1 MKKTDEKQNPLHREY
16 GLMSNIRWTL
26 SAMRQHSKGLLT
38 LIPIGIVCAPL
49 MNYLW
54 TFISKFVIDMI
65 TGEVGW
71 LALLWIIGIFTVIQ
85 LVSTM
90 LNTYYN
96 SETGWRFIDTRFKLI
111 GEKNR
116 KVMTIDFEHLE
127 NPDVMD
133 CYQKASN
140 ACNGNGEGI
149 EGMMRQLVN
158 FFMTL
163 AVTAVGLCILGTFNP
178 WIILA
183 LAAISAVSCFVGNR
197 FNKISKEKIWDP
209 LAPWWRKDNYMR
221 WQITDFT
228 PAKDIRLFGL
238 RDWLVGKYRDLKKAR
253 LEAQKKN
260 AVLWF
265 WVSVFSYVMVSLSH
279 CVIYGWLIWSVA
291 YDGLS
296 IGDFSLYLASAATLF
311 QYINALFNGIG
322 SLMNLSRQV
331 DDFRSFM
338 DFDGG
343 DSDNSGKPFPEAEK
357 YEFEFR
363 NVSFKYPKSENY
375 ALKNLS
381 LKLNAGERLAVVG
394 LNGAGKSTFIKLLL
408 RLYEPTEGEI
418 LLNGVNIREYNK
430 RSYYRIFAPVFRR
443 WSCSRS
449 RLRRMFRC
457 SPPIKPTR
465 RLRRNALLT
474 QALAKNSRSF
484 RAELTPKF

>member
-322 SLMNLSRQV
+322 L
-331 DDFRSFM
+331 
-338 DFDGG
+338 
-343 DSDNSGKPFPEAEK
+343 
-357 YEFEFR
+357 
-363 NVSFKYPKSENY
+363 
-375 ALKNLS
+375 
-381 LKLNAGERLAVVG
+381 
-394 LNGAGKSTFIKLLL
+394 
-408 RLYEPTEGEI
+408 
-418 LLNGVNIREYNK
+418 
-430 RSYYRIFAPVFRR
+430 
-443 WSCSRS
+443 
-449 RLRRMFRC
+449 
-457 SPPIKPTR
+457 
-465 RLRRNALLT
+465 
-474 QALAKNSRSF
+474 
-484 RAELTPKF
+484 